1 MEILITAFN
10 TVLYRPL
17 FNFLVLLYQYIPGQD
32 FGIAVIILTVIVRLA
47 VSPAAIKS
55 IKSQQALQKIQPKL
69 KKIQKKYKNDKE
81 KQAQAT
87 MELYKKEKVN
97 PLSGCLPLL
106 IQLPIL
112 LALFRVFWRGFG
124 PEQMSFL
131 YSFVPD
137 PGVINTTFLGI
148 INLAQSCTAE
158 IGDQLVFLWPNIIL
172 VILVGIFQFIQM
184 KITTSQISPSSGEGQ
199 MAQFSGMMQKQMV
212 YFFPAFAVLI
222 LWRLPAAI
230 GVYWLITTFFSIAQY
245 RLISVDEP
253 KTIEKKQNK

>member
-1 MEILITAFN
+1 MEVLIAAFN
-10 TVLYRPL
+10 TILYRPL
-17 FNFLVLLYQYIPGQD
+17 FNFLVLLYQYIPGHD

-55 IKSQQALQKIQPKL
+55 IKSQKALQKIQPKL
-69 KKIQKKYKNDKE
+69 KKIQKKYKNNKE

-87 MELYKKEKVN
+87 MELYRKEKVN

-112 LALFRVFWRGFG
+112 IALFRVFWRGFG
-124 PEQMSFL
+124 TEQMTYL

-137 PGVINTTFLGI
+137 PGAINTTFLGI
-148 INLAQSCTAE
+148 IDLAQSCTTQIE
-158 IGDQLVFLWPNIIL
+158 EQMVLLWPNIIL

-184 KITTSQISPSSGEGQ
+184 KITTSHISQSSSGKGQ
-199 MAQFSGMMQKQMV
+199 MAKFSGVMQKQMV

-230 GVYWLITTFFSIAQY
+230 GVYWLVTTLFSIAQY
-245 RLISVDEP
+245 RLISGKSEV
-253 KTIEKKQNK
+253 KSKSQSK